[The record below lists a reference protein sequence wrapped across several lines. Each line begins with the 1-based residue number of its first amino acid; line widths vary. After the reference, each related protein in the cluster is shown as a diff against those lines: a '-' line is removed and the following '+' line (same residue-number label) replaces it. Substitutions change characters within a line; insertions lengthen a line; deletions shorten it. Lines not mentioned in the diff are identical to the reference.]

1 MMPGLKRL
9 NGLDGIQADKLFVC
23 LFFMY
28 GQELAGSLL
37 CYINIGRKR

>member
-9 NGLDGIQADKLFVC
+9 KEGIQADKLFVC
-23 LFFMY
+23 LFFIY

-37 CYINIGRKR
+37 CYINIERKH